1 MITSW
6 APVMALSHPDIN
18 AYKAPNIAPDKSI
31 SIKWIKKGNWKLKP
45 TITAAIPPS
54 IICPSAPIL
63 NSPALKPTAIPKA
76 AKINGVAAV
85 NVSEIADS
93 EPKDP

>member
-1 MITSW
+1 
-6 APVMALSHPDIN
+6 MALSHPDIN
-18 AYKAPNIAPDKSI
+18 AYKAPNTAPTKSI

-45 TITAAIPPS
+45 IITAAIPPN

-63 NSPALKPTAIPKA
+63 NRPALKPTAIPKA

-85 NVSEIADS
+85 NVSEIEDS